1 MTNIPSIK
9 QTKLPSIVIKTLSS
23 YKSWH
28 NQKKHIEK
36 DLRYSMGVKI
46 DNLYIEILEKL
57 TEAQYSMKE
66 KKLPSI
72 EVAIIKIDVLKF
84 LIFTLYEV
92 KGISETVFISLS
104 NEIDE
109 LGRMLFG
116 WKNQV
121 LKFVE
126 DNKNHTR

>member
-1 MTNIPSIK
+1 MTNTPIIK

-23 YKSWH
+23 YKGWH
-28 NQKKHIEK
+28 LQKKNIEK
-36 DLRYSMGVKI
+36 SLKYSIGLKV

-66 KKLPSI
+66 KKLPPI
-72 EVAIIKIDVLKF
+72 ETAIIKIDVLKF

-92 KGISETVFISLS
+92 KGISETIFISLS

-121 LKFVE
+121 LKVIDE
-126 DNKNHTR
+126 NKKPH

>member
-1 MTNIPSIK
+1 MTNIK
-9 QTKLPSIVIKTLSS
+9 QTKLPSIIIKTLSS

-28 NQKKHIEK
+28 TQKKNIQK
-36 DLRYSMGVKI
+36 DLRYSMCIKI

-57 TEAQYSMKE
+57 TEAQYSMKD
-66 KKLPSI
+66 KKIIPI
-72 EVAIIKIDVLKF
+72 ETAIIKVDVLKF
-84 LIFTLYEV
+84 LIFTLYDV
-92 KGISETVFISLS
+92 KGISEEVFISIS

-121 LKFVE
+121 LKFLE
-126 DNKNHTR
+126 DNKKTTLN